1 VCPWRSC
8 PLSSPSEARGL
19 PDHPTDRSH
28 VWDHRGTSSSAP
40 PLPGNAGPHG
50 GGRRPSEAVHGPG
63 GLHQALSLV
72 PRGCQPTPTSRRLA
86 PASPPPH
93 STRLGSGGPACPSLT
108 TGGRPT
114 PGVWRSR
121 PRRGVA
127 SRLPWPP
134 SIAPGA
140 LGRAVSTAPRPPD
153 EPLRHSPR
161 GDRRAPRPALPH
173 VRLAVRGAPLLAYLA
188 CGHRAGAIAAMPP
201 RAARGA
207 RSPGRRQA
215 PARPES

>member
-114 PGVWRSR
+114 PGVWRSLPR
-121 PRRGVA
+121 VRPPRRGN
-127 SRLPWPP
+127 RRD
-134 SIAPGA
+134 APAG
-140 LGRAVSTAPRPPD
+140 GPGSKEPRAPAGPRPPR
-153 EPLRHSPR
+153 EL
-161 GDRRAPRPALPH
+161 GI
-173 VRLAVRGAPLLAYLA
+173 G
-188 CGHRAGAIAAMPP
+188 
-201 RAARGA
+201 
-207 RSPGRRQA
+207 PGCRWLYT
-215 PARPES
+215 RPEVGSALRQTGSVLSPSAL